1 MTRSP
6 IILVRD
12 FELVKNAE
20 QEALR
25 KNAVDKIKQLPVL
38 FGFAL
43 GAVFIV
49 IHWSILQVLKPFK
62 WAYSIFF

>member
-6 IILVRD
+6 LILVRD
-12 FELVKNAE
+12 FELVKKAE

-25 KNAVDKIKQLPVL
+25 KNAVDNIKQLPVL

-62 WAYSIFF
+62 WVYSIFF